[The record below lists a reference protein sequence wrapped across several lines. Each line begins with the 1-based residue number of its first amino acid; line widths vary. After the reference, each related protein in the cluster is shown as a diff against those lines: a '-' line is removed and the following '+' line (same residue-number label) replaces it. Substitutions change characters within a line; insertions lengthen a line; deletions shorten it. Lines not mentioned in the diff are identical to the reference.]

1 MLKFISMLFRQTLFR
16 VALGIALFAFSGAVL
31 ITFFENKLNNQF
43 QVLGD
48 AIWYVFVTM
57 TTVGYGDKVP
67 VTTGGKVVGVMV
79 MLFGMTLLSVF
90 TATISSI
97 FVARKLKEVRGL
109 EEIKLRDHL
118 IICGWSHPGEQ
129 ILTFFQKDKEKAG
142 PIVLINQ
149 LNEDTINDI
158 LNHFADLK
166 IKFVRGDYTKE
177 IILNRANIR
186 QARAVLILPDQSS
199 GLSEASDE
207 RTILATLSI
216 KTINQKIKVYA
227 HLLDRENLPHLKKAK
242 VDDVLISD
250 SYSGYLMAAHVL
262 APGVPQT
269 IELLFSE
276 NAPFLFQ
283 RLDIPD
289 DFIDRTYGELKQEVE
304 NNKETI
310 CIGLGR
316 EQERVQISAI
326 LSDDYSSLDQFIKRK
341 FEEAGRAIGEEKKTN
356 IRINPSVNTI
366 LTAKDFLIVITRGE
380 KTSDRG

>member
-1 MLKFISMLFRQTLFR
+1 MIKFLSLLLQNTLFR
-16 VALGIALFAFSGAVL
+16 VAMIIIMFALGGALLVIL
-31 ITFFENKLNNQF
+31 FENKFNDQF
-43 QVLGD
+43 QALGD
-48 AIWYVFVTM
+48 AVWYVFVTM

-97 FVARKLKEVRGL
+97 FIARKLKEVRGL

-118 IICGWSHPGEQ
+118 VICGWNHTGEQ
-129 ILTFFQKDKEKAG
+129 ILTFFQKEKEKTL
-142 PIVLINQ
+142 PVVLINQ
-149 LNEDTINDI
+149 LSEDMITDI

-177 IILNRANIR
+177 IILHRANIG
-186 QARAVLILPDQSS
+186 QARVALIIPDLSS
-199 GLSEASDE
+199 GLAAQSDE

-216 KTINQKIKVYA
+216 KAINQKVRVYA
-227 HLLDRENLPHLKKAK
+227 HLINRENLPHLKKAK

-250 SYSGYLMAAHVL
+250 AYSGYLLAAQVL
-262 APGVPQT
+262 APGIPQT
-269 IELLFSE
+269 IEMLFSE
-276 NAPFLFQ
+276 NAPFLFK
-283 RLDIPD
+283 RLEIPLNM
-289 DFIDRTYGELKQEVE
+289 IGAAYGQLKQEIE
-304 NNKETI
+304 KGNDTI

-326 LSDDYSSLDQFIKRK
+326 LSDDYSYLDQFIKRK
-341 FEEAGRAIGEEKKTN
+341 FEAAGRGQSDEKKTN

-366 LTAKDFLIVITRGE
+366 LSDKDFLIVITQGE
-380 KTSDRG
+380 KSK

>member
-1 MLKFISMLFRQTLFR
+1 MLKYLSLLFRQTLFK
-16 VALGIALFAFSGAVL
+16 VAIGIACFALTGAILVTLF
-31 ITFFENKLNNQF
+31 EHRLNNQF

-67 VTTGGKVVGVMV
+67 ITTGGKVIGVMV

-109 EEIKLRDHL
+109 EEIKLSDHVV
-118 IICGWSHPGEQ
+118 ICGWSHPGEQ
-129 ILTFFQKDKEKAG
+129 ILTFFRKEKEKTG

-149 LNEDTINDI
+149 LSEDAINDV
-158 LNHFADLK
+158 LNHYADLK
-166 IKFVRGDYTKE
+166 IKFVRGDYSKE
-177 IILNRANIR
+177 IILHRANVG
-186 QARAVLILPDQSS
+186 QARVVLIIPDFSS
-199 GLSEASDE
+199 GLSAQSDE

-216 KTINQKIKVYA
+216 KAINQKIKVYA
-227 HLLDRENLPHLKKAK
+227 HLLDRENLSHLKKAR

-250 SYSGYLMAAHVL
+250 AYSGYLMAAHVL
-262 APGVPQT
+262 APGIPQT

-276 NAPFLFQ
+276 NAPFLFK
-283 RLDIPD
+283 RLEIPD
-289 DFIDRTYGELKQEVE
+289 NFIDQSYGEIKQAIEK
-304 NNKETI
+304 NNDTI

-316 EQERVQISAI
+316 EQERMQISEI
-326 LSDDYSSLDQFIKRK
+326 LSDDYSFLDQFIKRK

-356 IRINPSVNTI
+356 IHLNPSVNTI
-366 LTAKDFLIVITRGE
+366 VTAKDFLIVLTQGE
-380 KTSDRG
+380 KSS

>member
-1 MLKFISMLFRQTLFR
+1 MIKFLSLLLRNTLFR
-16 VALGIALFAFSGAVL
+16 VAVGIAVFALGGAVMIIL
-31 ITFFENKLNNQF
+31 FENKFNTQF
-43 QVLGD
+43 QALGD

-67 VTTGGKVVGVMV
+67 VTTGGKIIGVMI

-118 IICGWSHPGEQ
+118 IICGWNHTGEQ
-129 ILTFFQKDKEKAG
+129 ILTFFQKEKEKTV

-149 LNEDTINDI
+149 LSEDMINDI
-158 LNHFADLK
+158 LNHFANLK

-177 IILNRANIR
+177 IILNRANVG
-186 QARAVLILPDQSS
+186 QARVVLIIPDHSP
-199 GLSEASDE
+199 GLTAQSDE

-216 KTINQKIKVYA
+216 KAINQKVKVYA
-227 HLLDRENLPHLKKAK
+227 HLTNRENLPHLKKAK

-250 SYSGYLMAAHVL
+250 AYSGYLLAAQVL
-262 APGVPQT
+262 APGIPQT
-269 IELLFSE
+269 IEMLFSE
-276 NAPFLFQ
+276 NAPFLFK
-283 RLDIPD
+283 RLEIPVNL
-289 DFIDRTYGELKQEVE
+289 IGSTYGQLKQEAE
-304 NNKETI
+304 KNTETI

-341 FEEAGRAIGEEKKTN
+341 FEAAGRGQGDEKKTN

-366 LTAKDFLIVITRGE
+366 LIDKDFLIVITQGE
-380 KTSDRG
+380 KSK